1 MQTLIDKRTAEL
13 LRYRSE
19 LARLTDAAES
29 LCTFLLAHHL
39 TAAGSDACVELLGR
53 IAAAQEVLD
62 SD

>member
-19 LARLTDAAES
+19 LARLTDSVEAA
-29 LCTFLLAHHL
+29 LMFLVEHHP
-39 TAAGSDACVELLGR
+39 TAAASDPCVELLGR